1 MSTPMPLWLDVL
13 IAVLI
18 LLGAVFA
25 LIGSYG
31 LAKLGDFLKRLHGP
45 TKASTLGV
53 GCILLASIAFWTWT
67 NKSFSAH
74 ELLITLFIFMTAPV
88 SAHLLIKAAMKRNA
102 AMRPPAPQAL
112 QDMPQAPLN
121 SPQALE
127 DSPQTSTAPR

>member
-1 MSTPMPLWLDVL
+1 
-13 IAVLI
+13 
-18 LLGAVFA
+18 
-25 LIGSYG
+25 
-31 LAKLGDFLKRLHGP
+31 
-45 TKASTLGV
+45 
-53 GCILLASIAFWTWT
+53 
-67 NKSFSAH
+67 
-74 ELLITLFIFMTAPV
+74 MTAPV